1 MALQAS
7 GPISIGDIN
16 EEKGD
21 SRTTQASLQ
30 GLATTD
36 VNQDSPV
43 VPSSTAPFAL
53 SDWYGYDHTFTPVVT
68 PSITSATASALG
80 IGCVVELVFTVGD
93 NTRSARVR
101 HNINGGTWSSPGTYN
116 LGPNETLS
124 SPVQVTASDEADTVQ
139 FEIIPYELI
148 NLGGIAGSA
157 TFRSESPTN
166 CGGF

>member
-1 MALQAS
+1 MALPSS

-16 EEKGD
+16 EEKGL
-21 SRTTQASLQ
+21 SRTTQSSLQ
-30 GLATTD
+30 GLATTN

-43 VPSSTAPFAL
+43 VPPSTAPFRL

-68 PSITSATASALG
+68 PSITSATASPLG
-80 IGCVVELVFTVGD
+80 IGCIVELVFAVGD

-101 HNINGGTWSSPGTYN
+101 HRIDGGTWSSPGTYN
-116 LGPNETLS
+116 LGPNATLDT
-124 SPVQVTASDEADTVQ
+124 PVQVTASGESETVE

-148 NLGGIAGSA
+148 NLGGISGSA
-157 TFRSESPTN
+157 TFRSDSPTN